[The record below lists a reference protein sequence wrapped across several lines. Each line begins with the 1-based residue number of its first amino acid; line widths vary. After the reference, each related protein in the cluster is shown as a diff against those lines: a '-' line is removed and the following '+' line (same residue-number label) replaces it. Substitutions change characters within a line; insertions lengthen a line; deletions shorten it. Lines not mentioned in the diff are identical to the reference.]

1 MKALTINTFS
11 LFYRQM
17 PHSNCDS
24 ISKRKKLLDELGKLP
39 EAIVENQEWLYMLE
53 EDTRHS
59 LSIEGYF
66 ATEEELKAVLQGKKT
81 QPEILNYY
89 RTSQFVY
96 DLGLQYYREESIFLD
111 LALIRTIHSQL
122 LRGIDKYSYYCG
134 KFRIS
139 PIIIHG
145 AKVKPPEFDL
155 ESYVKT
161 FCEYSKNSLQTYPI
175 LEALSRIHTLFES
188 IHPFQDGNGRVGRI
202 LLNYLA
208 ISQGYPP
215 LVIKGFELS
224 ERTKYYQALE
234 LADIGFHQG
243 FATSNLSTIKKH
255 LDMGDYSLLKELLY
269 LGLKPRLEKM
279 IITALRLKEPLL
291 ILRDLSDYFQVKET
305 TLRQWIKRD
314 KLIAIKENNKLYSH
328 PKLYL
333 E

>member
-1 MKALTINTFS
+1 
-11 LFYRQM
+11 M
-17 PHSNCDS
+17 PQPYCDS
-24 ISKRKKLLDELGKLP
+24 INKRKKLLDQLGKLP
-39 EAIVENQEWLYMLE
+39 SASVENQEWLYMLE

-96 DLGLQYYREESIFLD
+96 DLGLQYYQEKSIVLD

-122 LRGIDKYSYYCG
+122 LRGIDQYSYYCG
-134 KFRIS
+134 KFRMGKIM
-139 PIIIHG
+139 IHG
-145 AKVKPPEFDL
+145 AKVKPPELDL
-155 ESYVKT
+155 ETYVKT
-161 FCEYSKNSLQTYPI
+161 FCEYSKKCLEIYPI

-188 IHPFQDGNGRVGRI
+188 IHPFEDGNGRVGRI

-215 LVIKGFELS
+215 IVIKGIELNQ
-224 ERTKYYQALE
+224 RNKYYQALE
-234 LADIGFHQG
+234 LADQGFHEG
-243 FATSNLSTIKKH
+243 FADSKLSTFKKC
-255 LDMGDYSLLKELLY
+255 LELGDYSLLQELLY
-269 LGLKPRLEKM
+269 LGLKPRLDLM
-279 IITALRLKEPLL
+279 IITALKQTESLFILK
-291 ILRDLSDYFQVKET
+291 DLTDYFQVKET

-328 PKLYL
+328 PQLYL
-333 E
+333 D

>member
-1 MKALTINTFS
+1 
-11 LFYRQM
+11 M
-17 PHSNCDS
+17 PNNYCDS
-24 ISKRKKLLDELGKLP
+24 ISKRKNLLDELGKLP

-89 RTSQFVY
+89 RTSQFIY
-96 DLGLQYYREESIFLD
+96 DLGLQYYQEKSIFLD

-122 LRGIDKYSYYCG
+122 FRGIAKYSYYCG
-134 KFRIS
+134 QFRIS
-139 PIIIHG
+139 KIIIHR
-145 AKVKPPEFDL
+145 AKVQPPELDL
-155 ESYVKT
+155 ENYVKI
-161 FCEYSKNSLQTYPI
+161 FCLYTKNCLQSYPI
-175 LEALSRIHTLFES
+175 LEALARIHTLFES

-215 LVIKGFELS
+215 IVIKGIELS
-224 ERTKYYQALE
+224 ERNKYYQALE
-234 LADIGFHQG
+234 LADQG
-243 FATSNLSTIKKH
+243 FDQGFKNADISTIKQG
-255 LDMGDYSLLKELLY
+255 LDQGNYSLLIELLY
-269 LGLKPRLEKM
+269 LGLKPRLETM
-279 IITALRLKEPLL
+279 IVNALKQKEKLFLLK
-291 ILRDLSDYFQVKET
+291 DLTDYFQVKET

-333 E
+333 N

>member
-1 MKALTINTFS
+1 
-11 LFYRQM
+11 M
-17 PHSNCDS
+17 PHNNCDS
-24 ISKRKKLLDELGKLP
+24 ITKRKKLLDELGKLP

-96 DLGLQYYREESIFLD
+96 DLGLQYYREKSIFLD

-122 LRGIDKYSYYCG
+122 LRGIDRYNYYCG
-134 KFRIS
+134 KFRIN

-145 AKVKPPEFDL
+145 AKVKPPEFDM
-155 ESYVKT
+155 ENYVKT
-161 FCEYSKNSLQTYPI
+161 FCEYTKDCLQTYPI

-215 LVIKGFELS
+215 IVIKGIELS
-224 ERTKYYQALE
+224 ERNKYYQALE
-234 LADIGFHQG
+234 SADIGFHQG
-243 FATSNLSTIKKH
+243 FSNSNLSTIKKH

-279 IITALRLKEPLL
+279 IITALNIKEPLL
-291 ILRDLSDYFQVKET
+291 ILKDLSDYFQVKET

-333 E
+333 S

>member
-1 MKALTINTFS
+1 MTT
-11 LFYRQM
+11 
-17 PHSNCDS
+17 HNCDN
-24 ISKRKKLLDELGKLP
+24 ICNRKKLLDQLGTLP
-39 EAIVENQEWLYMLE
+39 SALVENQEWLYMLE

-89 RTSQFVY
+89 RTSQFIY
-96 DLGLQYYREESIFLD
+96 DLGLQYYREQSIILD

-122 LRGIDKYSYYCG
+122 LRGIDKYNYYCG
-134 KFRIS
+134 KFRLGK
-139 PIIIHG
+139 IIIHG
-145 AKVKPPEFDL
+145 AKVKPPEI
-155 ESYVKT
+155 EIENYVKI
-161 FCEYSKNSLQTYPI
+161 FCEYSKNCLQTYPI

-188 IHPFQDGNGRVGRI
+188 IHPFQDGNSRVGRI

-215 LVIKGFELS
+215 IIIKGIEV
-224 ERTKYYQALE
+224 EQRNQYYQALE
-234 LADIGFHQG
+234 LADQGFHYG
-243 FATSNLSTIKKH
+243 FKKPLLTTIKKG
-255 LDMGDYSLLKELLY
+255 LDQGNYSLLENLLY
-269 LGLKPRLEKM
+269 IGLKPRLDQM
-279 IITALRLKEPLL
+279 IIQTLKVQENLF
-291 ILRDLSDYFQVKET
+291 ILKDLTDYFQVKES

>member
-1 MKALTINTFS
+1 
-11 LFYRQM
+11 M
-17 PHSNCDS
+17 PHNYCDS
-24 ISKRKKLLDELGKLP
+24 IQKRKNLLDELGKLP

-89 RTSQFVY
+89 RTSQFIY
-96 DLGLQYYREESIFLD
+96 DLGLQYYREKSLFLD

-122 LRGIDKYSYYCG
+122 FRGIDRYSYYCG
-134 KFRIS
+134 QFRIGK
-139 PIIIHG
+139 ITIHG
-145 AKVKPPEFDL
+145 AKVQPPEL
-155 ESYVKT
+155 EIETYLKI
-161 FCEYSKNSLQTYPI
+161 FCEYSKNCLQTYPI

-202 LLNYLA
+202 LLNYFA

-215 LVIKGFELS
+215 IVIKGIKLS
-224 ERTKYYQALE
+224 ERNKYYQALE
-234 LADIGFHQG
+234 LADQGFHQG
-243 FATSNLSTIKKH
+243 FADANMGIIEQS
-255 LDMGDYSLLKELLY
+255 LDQGDYSLLKELLY
-269 LGLKPRLEKM
+269 LGLKSRLEKM
-279 IITALRLKEPLL
+279 IIMALKQGEKLL
-291 ILRDLSDYFQVKET
+291 LLRDLTDYFQVKET
-305 TLRQWIKRD
+305 TLRQWISRD

-333 E
+333 N

>member
-1 MKALTINTFS
+1 MN
-11 LFYRQM
+11 Q
-17 PHSNCDS
+17 SNCDS
-24 ISKRKKLLDELGKLP
+24 IHKRKKLLDELGKLP

-96 DLGLQYYREESIFLD
+96 DLGLQYHREESVFLD

-122 LRGIDKYSYYCG
+122 LRGIDQYSYYCG
-134 KFRIS
+134 KFRVNAIT
-139 PIIIHG
+139 IHG
-145 AKVKPPEFDL
+145 AKVKPPEFEI
-155 ESYVKT
+155 ESYVKI
-161 FCEYSKNSLQTYPI
+161 FCKYTKSCLKTYPI

-215 LVIKGFELS
+215 IVIKGVELS
-224 ERTKYYQALE
+224 QRNQYYQALE
-234 LADIGFHQG
+234 SADIGFHQK
-243 FATSNLSTIKKH
+243 FSSPNLSDIKTQI
-255 LDMGDYSLLKELLY
+255 DIGDFNLLKELLY
-269 LGLKPRLEKM
+269 LGLKPRLEHM
-279 IITALRLKEPLL
+279 IISALESKESLLPLK
-291 ILRDLSDYFQVKET
+291 DLAIHFQVKET

-314 KLIAIKENNKLYSH
+314 KLIAIKKHNKLYSH

-333 E
+333 DYT